1 MWLTGRDRLET
12 AGQLGRLGYGGVNR
26 RKDPATTG
34 EIVTRMFISSHRM
47 AENNTIRCTEL
58 SFALR
63 VSLHITTP
71 PGLRTLFMTSIL
83 MP

>member
-47 AENNTIRCTEL
+47 AEILLGVQSFHLRCVFL
-58 SFALR
+58 YIQPRHQVYIPYS
-63 VSLHITTP
+63 
-71 PGLRTLFMTSIL
+71 
-83 MP
+83 